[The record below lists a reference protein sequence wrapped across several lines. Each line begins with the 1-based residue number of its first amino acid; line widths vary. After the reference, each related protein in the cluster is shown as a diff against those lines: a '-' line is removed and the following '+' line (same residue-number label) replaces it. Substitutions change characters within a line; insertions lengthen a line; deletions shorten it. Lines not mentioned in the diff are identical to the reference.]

1 MGNITWKFPKQ
12 VTTTVIIGDSQCKH
26 LYNHFDPRRK
36 GAPAFISKAGAKIE
50 DISSLMDFVPQTA
63 TTVVLHV
70 GTNDLTTTSAPVAF
84 SNYEDLLGTIRRDH
98 PNIRRVYV
106 TLVLPR
112 APNRRR
118 HNFNWRFVERFNRQ
132 ASRFN
137 GLLRGL
143 CQRTRDLFYF
153 NHGLECF
160 PLWRVLAADGLHPS
174 FEGVAIMA
182 SHIHDLVRKNYV
194 REPELWLTHFT
205 AAPTNQ
211 SAPTSPTQPPA
222 PPAQQPA
229 SPPNVGARASNY
241 NLRQRRTDN
250 QQGGPSN

>member
-36 GAPAFISKAGAKIE
+36 GAPAFISKSGAGIE

-63 TTVVLHV
+63 TTVILHV

-84 SNYEDLLGTIRRDH
+84 GNYEDLLGTIRRDH

-118 HNFNWRFVERFNRQ
+118 RNFNWRFVERFNTE

-137 GLLRGL
+137 GLLRKL

-153 NHGLECF
+153 DHGLEWF

-182 SHIHDLVRKNYV
+182 SHIPDLVRRSYV

-205 AAPTNQ
+205 AAPNNE
-211 SAPTSPTQPPA
+211 SAQTSPVQP
-222 PPAQQPA
+222 PA
-229 SPPNVGARASNY
+229 SPPSVEARVSHY
-241 NLRQRRTDN
+241 NLRQRRTDSN
-250 QQGGPSN
+250 QGGPSN